1 MKVLSG
7 TWGWRGD
14 EQVFRVKAITANGK
28 FIMLLCA
35 SARTAD
41 IEVAKQLAGVS

>member
-14 EQVFRVKAITANGK
+14 EQVFRVKAITADGK
-28 FIMLLCA
+28 FIVLLCA
-35 SARTAD
+35 SSRSED
-41 IEVAKQLAGVS
+41 IEVAKRLAGVS